1 MKLNIPIEKLNFN
14 RAWFSYTDLN
24 QMGFLNAKITDLSS
38 DKFTLVIDKSK
49 THYGVDY
56 SDMKFVSRY
65 ELYEDKSDLTIEYNL
80 KELLEYSNI
89 EFETAV
95 KTFNEMNKAFKKN
108 KQIRKE
114 NKLNVLKFKETFAGM
129 ELPETFY
136 KDHCKRR
143 YDIVYI
149 RKARKLVKKFKKAI
163 NENKITLKSLS
174 K

>member
-1 MKLNIPIEKLNFN
+1 
-14 RAWFSYTDLN
+14 
-24 QMGFLNAKITDLSS
+24 
-38 DKFTLVIDKSK
+38 
-49 THYGVDY
+49 
-56 SDMKFVSRY
+56 
-65 ELYEDKSDLTIEYNL
+65 
-80 KELLEYSNI
+80 
-89 EFETAV
+89 
-95 KTFNEMNKAFKKN
+95 MNKEFKKN

-114 NKLNVLKFKETFAGM
+114 NKLNVLKFKETFPDM

-163 NENKITLKSLS
+163 QENKASLKFLS